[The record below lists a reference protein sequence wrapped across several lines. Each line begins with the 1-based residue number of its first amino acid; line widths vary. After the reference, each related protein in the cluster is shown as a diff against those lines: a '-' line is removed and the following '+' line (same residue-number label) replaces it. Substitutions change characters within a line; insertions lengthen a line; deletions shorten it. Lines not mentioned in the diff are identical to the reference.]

1 MCNVKRYLTLLNE
14 LSINQLINDGL
25 LTKDSEIELISEL
38 DNLWFSL
45 SVEEQEEVENE
56 LINGPG
62 TSYNQDII
70 DLDVKLGQS
79 ISPRKVI

>member
-14 LSINQLINDGL
+14 LSIHQFINDGF
-25 LTKDSEIELISEL
+25 LTKDSEMERISEL

-45 SVEEQEEVENE
+45 SVKEQEEVENE

-62 TSYNQDII
+62 TSYNQNII
-70 DLDVKLGQS
+70 DLDVKLRQS
-79 ISPRKVI
+79 ILPRKVT